1 MRMTDTELKE
11 HFDKVDKLVSYYME
25 NMDEERGTIQ
35 EALENLFSD
44 LGGNDMARAMDTLKR
59 KQSKRHNAILNV

>member
-1 MRMTDTELKE
+1 MRMTDIELKE
-11 HFDKVDKLVSYYME
+11 HFDKVDKLVNYYMD

-44 LGGNDMARAMDTLKR
+44 LCHSDMARAMDTLKR
-59 KQSKRHNAILNV
+59 KQSKRHNTILNV

>member
-1 MRMTDTELKE
+1 MTDTELKE
-11 HFDKVDKLVSYYME
+11 HFDKVDKLVNYYMD

-44 LGGNDMARAMDTLKR
+44 LGGSDMARAMDTLKR
-59 KQSKRHNAILNV
+59 KQSKHHNAILNV

>member
-1 MRMTDTELKE
+1 MTDTELKE